1 MELYFKHIVITTMH
15 KDVVSSSIE
24 NSSNINGKIKKGK
37 QAGRQ
42 AGWQERQIRI
52 AGFVFKVIGRVP
64 RSLP

>member
-42 AGWQERQIRI
+42 AGKSGKF
-52 AGFVFKVIGRVP
+52 ALLDSFLK
-64 RSLP
+64 